1 MLDALLL
8 LVQNQ
13 ERALALDLRNPLT
26 AQSRTSSPEET
37 VGLGNRL
44 NYRHNNVNG
53 MTLEE
58 PSRKEVEEAV
68 RYLEELRKDPERY
81 QKWLDSVVDKALRG
95 WRTWKGRAP
104 KTKRS

>member
-1 MLDALLL
+1 M
-8 LVQNQ
+8 
-13 ERALALDLRNPLT
+13 
-26 AQSRTSSPEET
+26 
-37 VGLGNRL
+37 
-44 NYRHNNVNG
+44 
-53 MTLEE
+53 EE